1 MRNINVKECA
11 ALLKEFDNYLILSHR
26 NPDGDT
32 LGSAFALKRALDLMG
47 KKSMVRCNDEMPL
60 KYSYLWQGVDNSEI
74 EFDKIIAV
82 DVADKKLLG
91 EEFEAEYGDNV
102 FLCLDHH
109 MTNKEYSQNLLLEDR
124 AAAAVVIYEVIC
136 ELGVTVTPEI
146 ASCVYTGLA
155 TDTGCFMYS
164 NTTPT
169 VHRIAAEV
177 MEKGADYALINRLMF
192 ETRTLS
198 YIKLEQMAVA
208 SIESHFDGK
217 CAIMTITQEMFRIS
231 GSNESECDGIASI
244 PRKIEGVK
252 VGVTIREQ
260 KNGKYKVSLRTVEP
274 YDAAKICSNFG
285 GGGHNAAAGCEFDCS
300 LDEVKIQLLSKIA
313 DCIEYKS

>member
-1 MRNINVKECA
+1 MKMIDVMECVS
-11 ALLKEFDNYLILSHR
+11 LLKEFDNYLILSHR

-32 LGSAFALKRALDLMG
+32 LGSAFALKRALDLLG

-60 KYSYLWQGVDNSEI
+60 KYSYLWQGIDNSEI
-74 EFDKIIAV
+74 KFDKIIAV

-91 EEFEAEYGDNV
+91 EEFEAKYGDNV
-102 FLCLDHH
+102 FLCIDHH
-109 MTNKEYSQNLLLEDR
+109 MSNREYAENLLLEDR

-136 ELGVTVTPEI
+136 ELGVEITPEI
-146 ASCVYTGLA
+146 ANCVYTGLA
-155 TDTGCFMYS
+155 TDTGCFMFS

-177 MEKGADYALINRLMF
+177 MEKGADYTLINRLMF

-198 YIKLEQMAVA
+198 YIRLEQMAVA

-217 CAIMTITQEMFRIS
+217 CAIMTITQEMFNAS

-260 KNGKYKVSLRTVEP
+260 TNGKYKVSLRTVEP
-274 YDAAKICSNFG
+274 FDAAKICANFG
-285 GGGHNAAAGCEFDCS
+285 GGGHNRAAGCEFDCS
-300 LDEVKIQLLSKIA
+300 LEEVKIQLLDAIST
-313 DCIEYKS
+313 EL

>member
-1 MRNINVKECA
+1 MKNINVKECV
-11 ALLKEFDNYLILSHR
+11 ALLKEYDNYLILSHR
-26 NPDGDT
+26 SPDGDT
-32 LGSAFALKRALDLMG
+32 LGSAFALKRALDILG
-47 KKSMVRCNDEMPL
+47 KKSMVRCNDKMAD
-60 KYSYLWQGVDNSEI
+60 KFSYLWQNLDNSEI
-74 EFDKIIAV
+74 KFDKIIAV
-82 DVADKKLLG
+82 DVADRKLLG
-91 EEFEAEYGDNV
+91 EDFEAKYGDNV
-102 FLCLDHH
+102 FLCIDHH
-109 MTNKEYSQNLLLEDR
+109 LSNREYAEHLLLEDR
-124 AAAAVVIYEVIC
+124 AAAAVVIYETIC
-136 ELGVTVTPEI
+136 QLGVEITPEI

-177 MEKGADYALINRLMF
+177 MEKGADYVLINRLMF

-198 YIKLEQMAVA
+198 YIRLEQMAVA

-217 CAIMTITQEMFRIS
+217 CAIMTITQEMFRTS

-260 KNGKYKVSLRTVEP
+260 TNGKYKVSLRTVEP
-274 YDAAKICSNFG
+274 FDAAKICGNFG
-285 GGGHNAAAGCEFDCS
+285 GGGHHAAAGCEFDCS
-300 LDEVKIQLLSKIA
+300 LEDAKKQLLEIIKA
-313 DCIEYKS
+313 EF

>member
-1 MRNINVKECA
+1 MVNIDVKKCA
-11 ALLKEFDNYLILSHR
+11 SLLKEYDNYLILSHR
-26 NPDGDT
+26 HPDGDT
-32 LGSAFALKRALDLMG
+32 LGSAFALKRALDLLG
-47 KKSMVRCNDEMPL
+47 KKSVVCCNDEMPE
-60 KYSYLWQGVDNSEI
+60 KYSYLWQGVPNSEI
-74 EFDKIIAV
+74 KFDKIIAV

-91 EEFEAEYGDNV
+91 EEFEAKYGDNV
-102 FLCLDHH
+102 FLCIDHH
-109 MTNKEYSQNLLLEDR
+109 MSNREYAENLLLEDR

-136 ELGVTVTPEI
+136 ELGVNVTPEI

-155 TDTGCFMYS
+155 TDTGCFMFS

-217 CAIMTITQEMFRIS
+217 CAIMTITQEMFNKS

-260 KNGKYKVSLRTVEP
+260 TNGKYKVSLRTIEP
-274 YDAAKICSNFG
+274 FDAAKICAHFG
-285 GGGHNAAAGCEFDCS
+285 GGGHNRAAGCEFDCT
-300 LDEVKIQLLSKIA
+300 LEDAKKQLLEIIKA
-313 DCIEYKS
+313 EF

>member
-1 MRNINVKECA
+1 MKRIDVKECA
-11 ALLKEFDNYLILSHR
+11 TLLKEYDNYLILSHR

-60 KYSYLWQGVDNSEI
+60 KYSYLWQGIDNSDI
-74 EFDKIIAV
+74 NFDKIIAV
-82 DVADKKLLG
+82 DVADNRLLG
-91 EEFEAEYGDNV
+91 EEFQAKYGDNV
-102 FLCLDHH
+102 FLCIDHH
-109 MTNKEYSQNLLLEDR
+109 MTNREYAQNLLLEDR

-136 ELGVTVTPEI
+136 QSGVEITPEI

-198 YIKLEQMAVA
+198 YIRLEQMAVA

-217 CAIMTITQEMFRIS
+217 CAVMSITQEMFKAS

-260 KNGKYKVSLRTVEP
+260 INGKYKVSLRTVEP

-285 GGGHNAAAGCEFDCS
+285 GGGHHAAAGCEFDCP
-300 LDEVKIQLLSKIA
+300 LDEVKEKLLEIIKK
-313 DCIEYKS
+313 EF

>member
-1 MRNINVKECA
+1 MKKIDIKECVS
-11 ALLKEFDNYLILSHR
+11 LLRDNDNFLILSHR
-26 NPDGDT
+26 SPDGDT

-47 KKSMVRCNDEMPL
+47 KKSMVRCQDSIHP
-60 KYSYLWQGVDNSEI
+60 KFSYLWENLDNSDI
-74 EFDKIIAV
+74 EYDKIIAV

-91 EEFEAEYGDNV
+91 EEFDSLYGDRV
-102 FLCLDHH
+102 FLNIDHH
-109 MTNKEYSQNLLLEDR
+109 MSNREYAENLLLEDR

-136 ELGVTVTPEI
+136 ELGVDITPEI
-146 ASCVYTGLA
+146 ASCIYTGLA
-155 TDTGCFMYS
+155 TDTGCFMFS

-177 MEKGADYALINRLMF
+177 MEKGADYTLINRLMF
-192 ETRTLS
+192 ETRTMS

-217 CAIMTITQEMFRIS
+217 CAIMTITQEMFKVS

-252 VGVTIREQ
+252 VGVTLRE
-260 KNGKYKVSLRTVEP
+260 KSNGGYKVSLRTVEP
-274 YDAAKICSNFG
+274 YDAAKICGKLG
-285 GGGHNAAAGCEFDCS
+285 GGGHNRAAGCDFDCS
-300 LDEVKIQLLSKIA
+300 LDEAKSTLLEIIKA
-313 DCIEYKS
+313 EF

>member
-1 MRNINVKECA
+1 MKNINVKECA
-11 ALLKEFDNYLILSHR
+11 TLLKEYDNYLILSHKH
-26 NPDGDT
+26 PDGDT
-32 LGSAFALKRALDLMG
+32 LGSAFALKRALDLLG
-47 KKSMVRCNDEMPL
+47 KKSMVRCNDQMPC
-60 KYSYLWQGVDNSEI
+60 KYSYLWQNLDNSEI
-74 EFDKIIAV
+74 KFDKIIAV

-91 EEFEAEYGDNV
+91 EDFEKKYGDNV
-102 FLCLDHH
+102 FLCIDHH

-136 ELGVTVTPEI
+136 QLGVEITPEI

-198 YIKLEQMAVA
+198 YIRLEQMAVA

-217 CAIMTITQEMFRIS
+217 CAIMTITQEMFNIS

-260 KNGKYKVSLRTVEP
+260 TNGKYKVSLRTVEP
-274 YDAAKICSNFG
+274 YDAAKICANFG
-285 GGGHNAAAGCEFDCS
+285 GGGHNRAAGCEFDCT
-300 LDEVKIQLLSKIA
+300 LENAKKQLLEIIKA
-313 DCIEYKS
+313 EF

>member
-1 MRNINVKECA
+1 MKKIDVKQCA
-11 ALLKEFDNYLILSHR
+11 SLLKEFDNYLILSHR
-26 NPDGDT
+26 HPDGDT
-32 LGSAFALKRALDLMG
+32 LGSAFALKRALDLLG
-47 KKSMVRCNDEMPL
+47 KKSMVRCNDEMAD
-60 KYSYLWQGVDNSEI
+60 KYSYLWQGIDNSEI
-74 EFDKIIAV
+74 KFDKIIAV

-91 EEFEAEYGDNV
+91 EDFEAKYGDDV
-102 FLCLDHH
+102 FLCIDHH
-109 MTNKEYSQNLLLEDR
+109 MSNREYAENLLLEDR

-136 ELGVTVTPEI
+136 ELEVDITPEI
-146 ASCVYTGLA
+146 ANCVYTGLA
-155 TDTGCFMYS
+155 TDTGCFMFS

-177 MEKGADYALINRLMF
+177 MEKGADYTLINRLMF

-198 YIKLEQMAVA
+198 YIRLEQMAVA

-217 CAIMTITQEMFRIS
+217 CAIMTITQEMFNAS

-260 KNGKYKVSLRTVEP
+260 INGKYKVSLRTVEP
-274 YDAAKICSNFG
+274 FDAAKICAKFG
-285 GGGHNAAAGCEFDCS
+285 GGGHNRAAGCEFDCK
-300 LDEVKIQLLSKIA
+300 LEDAKKQLLEIIK
-313 DCIEYKS
+313 EEF

>member
-1 MRNINVKECA
+1 MNNINVKECV
-11 ALLKEFDNYLILSHR
+11 ALLKEYDNYLILSHR
-26 NPDGDT
+26 SPDGDT
-32 LGSAFALKRALDLMG
+32 LGSAFALKRALDILG
-47 KKSMVRCNDEMPL
+47 KKSMVRCNDKMAD
-60 KYSYLWQGVDNSEI
+60 KFSYLWQNLDNSEI
-74 EFDKIIAV
+74 KFDKIIAV
-82 DVADKKLLG
+82 DVADRKLLG
-91 EEFEAEYGDNV
+91 EDFEAKYGDNV
-102 FLCLDHH
+102 FLCIDHH
-109 MTNKEYSQNLLLEDR
+109 MSNREYAQNLLLEDR
-124 AAAAVVIYEVIC
+124 AAAAVVVYEVIC
-136 ELGVTVTPEI
+136 QLGVEITPEI

-177 MEKGADYALINRLMF
+177 MEKGADYVLINRLMF

-198 YIKLEQMAVA
+198 YIRLEQMAVA

-217 CAIMTITQEMFRIS
+217 CAIMTITQEMFRTS

-260 KNGKYKVSLRTVEP
+260 TNGKYKVSLRTVEP
-274 YDAAKICSNFG
+274 FDAAKICGNFG
-285 GGGHNAAAGCEFDCS
+285 GGGHHAAAGCEFDCS
-300 LDEVKIQLLSKIA
+300 LEDAKKQLLEIIKA
-313 DCIEYKS
+313 EF